1 MAPEFF
7 FYYAVDSEIRIS
19 AWYAD
24 TCPDVTCLSAVPS
37 VLYAVCT
44 YCPPHSVVLVPV
56 NALVVFV
63 TLGNFAR
70 NAEREPVTVPGEL
83 PEPAL

>member
-1 MAPEFF
+1 MHIDLLDCRSRPEQDVKLLFFYYIRTNKWKWAAMAPEFF
-7 FYYAVDSEIRIS
+7 FYYAVDSESGFS

-44 YCPPHSVVLVPV
+44 
-56 NALVVFV
+56 
-63 TLGNFAR
+63 
-70 NAEREPVTVPGEL
+70 
-83 PEPAL
+83 